1 MYGGLQTDTDQL
13 CQALMQR
20 GHEVGVLCGIAD
32 PFLTGWKLHIRKRID
47 EKLYGF
53 KALRDCGL
61 GYPIWRAW
69 FPWEAVKYVA
79 KQQMPDVIIVLSVY
93 AVRMALAAKQ
103 TKIPILMRLLDV
115 EFHQHGGRFEDLHN
129 IPCIANSHFTA
140 VKYRDA
146 YGVNPSVTYPF
157 ICAQRYKT
165 ESTRET
171 VTFINPT
178 PAKGLDIAL
187 GVARLCP
194 DIPFSFVESWPLC
207 VEVRQQLN
215 QMLPTLPNI
224 TFMPP
229 QSDMRKVYG
238 KCKLL
243 LAPSRWNEA
252 YGRVATEAQ
261 ISGMPVVASARG
273 GLPEAVGAGGILL
286 DPDQPV
292 ADWAAAVRKLWE
304 NHQYYTELSAAAL
317 THAQRRE
324 IGFDYQMEAWERAM
338 LAARGIKASARQ

>member
-32 PFLTGWKLHIRKRID
+32 PFLTGWKLHVRKRID

-129 IPCIANSHFTA
+129 IPCIANSLFTA

-165 ESTRET
+165 ESARET

-194 DIPFSFVESWPLC
+194 NIPFSFVESWPLC

-273 GLPEAVGAGGILL
+273 GLPEAVGAGSILL

-304 NHQYYTELSAAAL
+304 NIQYYTELSAAAV

-338 LAARGIKASARQ
+338 LAARAQASARQ